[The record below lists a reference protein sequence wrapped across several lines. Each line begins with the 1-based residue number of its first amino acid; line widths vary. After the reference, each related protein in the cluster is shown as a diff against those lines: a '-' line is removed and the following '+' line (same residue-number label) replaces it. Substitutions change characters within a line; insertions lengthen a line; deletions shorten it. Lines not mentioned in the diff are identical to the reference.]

1 MSAIDYAAI
10 AAEATQV
17 IKDAGSVL
25 TLVSTDGT
33 DVYDPVTGTST
44 PADPGAETPF
54 NGVMLNIDQKYAQ
67 TIGTQNIELQDQLIY
82 MEPSVAVPTIGD
94 KVLIAGETWAVVNVV
109 VISPAGIPVLF
120 ILQVRP

>member
-25 TLVSTDGT
+25 TLVVADSA
-33 DVYDPVTGTST
+33 DVYDPVTGTT
-44 PADPGAETPF
+44 NPAGPGAEVNF

-94 KVLIAGETWAVVNVV
+94 KVIIGGGTWSVVNVV
-109 VISPAGIPVLF
+109 VISPAGTPVLF